1 MVDQT
6 NEKDVEDFV
15 NQRYLAILGRPAD
28 PGGLQLYAGLI
39 EEGEITKEELDTIFR
54 GSDEYRERLGV
65 VRGNRDIA
73 KTVKDAYTQILKRPV
88 DIGGLTHY
96 VKQIEEGVI
105 TEDDVVRILK
115 ESDEYTSMPKSKVA
129 FCQGTYGERVG
140 QTLRCL
146 ERVAPGVDC
155 CIIIVDDTVTTEQV
169 DYIKGIDPA
178 KVKVVYKQWK
188 DDFPAMRNAYLEEAR
203 KEGAT
208 FVCVSDPDE
217 LYCEPFVWDIKGIV
231 EMGESED
238 VALFLINSHDVT
250 IDEDGG
256 EHEVNSS
263 FFKNLMFK
271 LCDEV
276 RYDGVAAGFVHENLI
291 ICAGLVKTLPSQY
304 YYQHLKR
311 AIDVKERGAR
321 NVWISGGGNNAKDKN
336 PHFAPL
342 RAITNKLALKSWK
355 DVRAYVRKGN
365 VDKELLDWIES
376 IKDVSG
382 ADYIN
387 ETRDWFLWYSL
398 LHPEE
403 LGGARSTPLPLSLN
417 SHDELRAFVEQAYL
431 SVIGRHAEEDSKE
444 MYVKAIEEGKVKR
457 DDLEGILK
465 ESKEFKERK

>member
-1 MVDQT
+1 MTTQK
-6 NEKDVEDFV
+6 NESVEDFV

-28 PGGLQLYAGLI
+28 PGGLQLYVGLI
-39 EEGEITKEELDTIFR
+39 EEGKITKEELDTIFR
-54 GSDEYRERLGV
+54 GSDEYRERLGM
-65 VRGNRDIA
+65 VRSNRDIA
-73 KTVKDAYTQILKRPV
+73 KSVKDAYTQILKRPV

-96 VKQIEEGVI
+96 VKQIEEGAM

-115 ESDEYTSMPKSKVA
+115 ESDEYKSMSKSKVA

-169 DYIKGIDPA
+169 HQMKEVDPA
-178 KVKVVYKQWK
+178 KVKVVYNKWK
-188 DDFPAMRNAYLEEAR
+188 DDFPAMRNTYLEVAR

-231 EMGESED
+231 EMGEGED

-256 EHEVNSS
+256 EREVTSS

-271 LCDEV
+271 LCDKV
-276 RYDGVAAGFVHENLI
+276 RYEGVGAGFVHENLI
-291 ICAGLVKTLPSQY
+291 ICDGLVKTLPSQY

-311 AIDVKERGAR
+311 AVDVKERGAR
-321 NVWISGGGNNAKDKN
+321 NVWISGGGNNVKEKN
-336 PHFAPL
+336 PHFASL
-342 RAITNKLALKSWK
+342 RAITDKLALKSWK
-355 DVRAYVRKGN
+355 DVRAYVRQGD
-365 VDKELLDWIES
+365 VAKELLDWIVS

-398 LHPEE
+398 LHPGE
-403 LGGARSTPLPLSLN
+403 LDGARSKPSPLPLN

-431 SVIGRHAEEDSKE
+431 SVIGRHAEEGGKE
-444 MYVKAIEEGKVKR
+444 MYVKAIEDGEIKR
-457 DDLEGILK
+457 EDLERILK
-465 ESKEFKERK
+465 ESEEFKERK